1 MAKKDIDAQI
11 KKHGKMIENFI
22 CLPDPN
28 NAYEWYY
35 VIFGLDMKGFEG
47 GFYLGKVECPPE
59 YPAKAPKIMMITE
72 NGKWHLNTSD
82 GICLSI
88 SQLHPESWNP
98 AWKVNNQVLGLLSFW
113 LGAESGTYGE
123 IRRGSYSMKD
133 GMKLEDHRY
142 EFAKKSRK
150 AVLEH
155 PKFKEVFAGYEAA
168 IGIEDEPAENVAW
181 VEYDK
186 RRVAYFEEERRKAE
200 EARRKKEADDIR
212 NARVERVRRAGFL
225 DYVMQRAA

>member
-1 MAKKDIDAQI
+1 MSRNNAGQMRLQREARMAKKDIDTQI
-11 KKHGKMIENFI
+11 KKHGKMVENFI

-35 VIFGLDMKGFEG
+35 VIFGLEMKGFEG
-47 GFYLGKVECPPE
+47 GFYLGKVECPAE

-72 NGKWHLNTSD
+72 NGKWHLNHSD

-113 LGAESGTYGE
+113 LGEETGTYGE
-123 IRRGSYSMKD
+123 ISKSYHQYSRKD
-133 GMKLEDHRY
+133 GMELEDHRF

-155 PKFKEVFAGYEAA
+155 PKFQEVFAGYESA
-168 IGIEDEPAENVAW
+168 IGIDKEQINDEIPAW

-186 RRVAYFEEERRKAE
+186 RRAAYFEEQRRKEE
-200 EARRKKEADDIR
+200 EARRKREAEKIR
-212 NARVERVRRAGFL
+212 
-225 DYVMQRAA
+225 